1 MAKANSGLRRKI
13 RETTFVSEANHFR
26 KAINARTASQQRE
39 VKRNKKIMKKGF
51 NFTIGG
57 QKYETTVKEIEPN
70 VAEVVVNGTSFI
82 VEFQKNES
90 KKVKAARVAAPT
102 AAPTAAPVVAKPA
115 GAAVVKSPL
124 PGSIVKVMVKPGDN
138 VKKGD
143 TLLTMESMKM
153 ENVVASEYTGTVKNV
168 LVSAGQNVMQD
179 DKLVEIETVAEAA
192 APAAPK
198 PVAAPQP
205 KPAAAPAPAPAP
217 AAAPVGGNKINSP
230 LPGSVISVA
239 VTEGQA
245 VKKGDTLLV
254 LESMKMENPILS
266 DCDGTVT
273 KIAVATGQSV
283 MQDDLLVVI
292 G

>member
-1 MAKANSGLRRKI
+1 M
-13 RETTFVSEANHFR
+13 
-26 KAINARTASQQRE
+26 
-39 VKRNKKIMKKGF
+39 
-51 NFTIGG
+51 
-57 QKYETTVKEIEPN
+57 
-70 VAEVVVNGTSFI
+70 
-82 VEFQKNES
+82 
-90 KKVKAARVAAPT
+90 
-102 AAPTAAPVVAKPA
+102 
-115 GAAVVKSPL
+115 L
-124 PGSIVKVMVKPGDN
+124 PGDSI
-138 VKKGD
+138 KKGD

-168 LVSAGQNVMQD
+168 LVQAGQNVMQD
-179 DKLVEIETVAEAA
+179 DKLVEIETVAVAA
-192 APAAPK
+192 APAPA

-205 KPAAAPAPAPAP
+205 KPAPAPAAAPAPAPAV
-217 AAAPVGGNKINSP
+217 APVGGNKISSP

-273 KIAVATGQSV
+273 KIAVAAGQSV